1 MGILSSFTGES
12 EVTLKRLNP
21 TRWSGRL
28 TSLMGV
34 KHRYPDVL
42 KALTHIIL
50 MQHNKDERDEA
61 SRLKKCIE
69 RLEFVFLLVVMTKI
83 LGEINVASQYLQNKD
98 ADLQRAADHLYSA
111 DKNLSE
117 LRSKFDTMKEE
128 AVTVCNKWGVAP
140 TFEQKR
146 KSKRKRHF
154 DELAEDSRLTD
165 PEDCFRINVFYAV
178 LDIVNSQLKQRF
190 AAMLAVNEKFSVLNP
205 AVLSQLDEF
214 NIMQKATKLQE
225 DYPDDLSSAFP
236 IQLACFRASMKTEI
250 DKATS
255 VKCLAKMLIVDYA
268 ALSSAFS
275 DVITALLLFLTLP
288 VTVATAER
296 SFSKLK
302 IIKNYLRNSMGQE
315 RLRGLSLL
323 AIEAAR
329 AKTMDTDDLINQ
341 FAEMKARKVD
351 CH

>member
-1 MGILSSFTGES
+1 
-12 EVTLKRLNP
+12 
-21 TRWSGRL
+21 
-28 TSLMGV
+28 
-34 KHRYPDVL
+34 
-42 KALTHIIL
+42 

-69 RLEFVFLLVVMTKI
+69 RLEFVFLLVVLTKI

-111 DKNLSE
+111 DKNYQSCVPNSTL
-117 LRSKFDTMKEE
+117 LMKEE

-140 TFEQKR
+140 TFVQKR
-146 KSKRKRHF
+146 KSKRKLHF
-154 DELAEDSRLTD
+154 NELAKDSRLTD
-165 PEDCFRINVFYAV
+165 PEECFRINVFYAV
-178 LDIVNSQLKQRF
+178 LDIVNSQLKQKF
-190 AAMLAVNEKFSVLNP
+190 AAMLAVSEIFSVLNP

-225 DYPDDLSSAFP
+225 DYLDDLSSAFP
-236 IQLACFRASMKTEI
+236 IQLARFRASMKTEI

-255 VKCLAKMLIVDYA
+255 VKCLAKMLIVNYA

-302 IIKNYLRNSMGQE
+302 IIKNYLRNSMGQKH
-315 RLRGLSLL
+315 LRGVSLL

-329 AKTMDTDDLINQ
+329 TKTMDT
-341 FAEMKARKVD
+341 
-351 CH
+351 